1 MSKKTSLGHNPLAYS
16 LKSHASF
23 DFIKSTK
30 DNTVNNIEEPVIQ
43 KKVVSYYLE
52 KPVIDK
58 IKVIA
63 KEKKESYSCL
73 VNEFLKASIKRE
85 EASE

>member
-30 DNTVNNIEEPVIQ
+30 DNSANDIDEPVIQ

-58 IKVIA
+58 IKTIA